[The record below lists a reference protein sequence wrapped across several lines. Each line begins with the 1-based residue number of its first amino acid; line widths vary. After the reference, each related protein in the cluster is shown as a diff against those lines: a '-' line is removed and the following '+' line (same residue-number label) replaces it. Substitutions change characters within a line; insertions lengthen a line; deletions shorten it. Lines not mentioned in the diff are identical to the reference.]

1 MQRVLK
7 FAASIR
13 DICQVRDVVRK
24 KTGLCGKNSQ
34 TGGMGLTQ
42 THYIFFCFFSSGA
55 YNMAKKYFENNGKKG
70 ENSLIGRVGGG
81 GPPHGNFSHIIP
93 FFSDNVPYS

>member
-1 MQRVLK
+1 MWEEFPNYFSL
-7 FAASIR
+7 
-13 DICQVRDVVRK
+13 
-24 KTGLCGKNSQ
+24 
-34 TGGMGLTQ
+34 
-42 THYIFFCFFSSGA
+42 FFSSGA

-93 FFSDNVPYS
+93 FFSDHVPNGSQQGA